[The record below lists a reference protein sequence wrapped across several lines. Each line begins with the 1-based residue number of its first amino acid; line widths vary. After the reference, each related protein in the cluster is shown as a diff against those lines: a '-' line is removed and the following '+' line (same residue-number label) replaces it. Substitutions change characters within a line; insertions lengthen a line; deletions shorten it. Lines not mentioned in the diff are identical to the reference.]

1 MRQQYA
7 RRTQLV
13 MVLISLI
20 SLGIIVQMVRIQT
33 SPAAAIL
40 KQRGDEFQTEWRTF
54 FPDRGEIYDRT
65 GHLLAGNKSAYEIGV
80 NLNIVKDP
88 EAILAAAASVDLD
101 LDYAEALD
109 AIQNPPENRTFVVIA
124 DYVDQEKGLKLQALK
139 DADDGRFGDLTGL
152 EFNLHPMRSYPEKDL
167 A

>member
-88 EAILAAAASVDLD
+88 E
-101 LDYAEALD
+101 
-109 AIQNPPENRTFVVIA
+109 
-124 DYVDQEKGLKLQALK
+124 
-139 DADDGRFGDLTGL
+139 
-152 EFNLHPMRSYPEKDL
+152 RSEERRVGKQCRYRW
-167 A
+167 